1 MLKAE
6 LTKFAN
12 HPVATA
18 SIIFLAIVSIIAYLH
33 SMQNVILSF
42 AENNPTAF
50 ATLMLALVTVLAIIK
65 DPLSRAFSRPIVRVF
80 PSRISKYPD
89 DIDEEISIFA
99 VQPLKGSSP
108 MHIWVRLCL
117 QNVGRTSAKNVYA
130 KVVSVCK
137 ISIID
142 KREIRKRLSP
152 FNPFKLRWVSLDKI
166 IGFNTSWKNSMI
178 EITSRELTT
187 ASDLVPGEIEYLNLC
202 TFVSGFKIDEGNM
215 ELVPLLVP
223 GLPEDDGCGNT
234 VGQGHVAGMNR
245 EILSIT
251 AKTGNENGEQKWTCT
266 ESIFRYNV
274 IVGGSNFKTTKC
286 SFIIKCSIKGEV
298 ITPTE
303 AGNYSAYVGS
313 ENYISVSI
321 EKEKHFPIILGL

>member
-1 MLKAE
+1 MLKAK

-12 HPVATA
+12 HPFATA
-18 SIIFLAIVSIIAYLH
+18 FIIVLAIVAIIAYLH
-33 SMQNVILSF
+33 SMQSVILSF

-50 ATLMLALVTVLAIIK
+50 ATLMLAFVTVLAIIK
-65 DPLSRAFSRPIVRVF
+65 DPLSKSFSRPIVRVF

-89 DIDEEISIFA
+89 DIHKEISIFA
-99 VQPLKGSSP
+99 VQPFKGSSP

-137 ISIID
+137 ISFKD
-142 KREIRKRLSP
+142 KGEMRAKLSP

-166 IGFNTSWKNSMI
+166 IKFNTPLENSMI
-178 EITSRELTT
+178 ETTSMELTI

-202 TFVSGFKIDEGNM
+202 TLVSSFKIDAENK
-215 ELVPLLVP
+215 ELVYLLVP
-223 GLPEDDGCGNT
+223 GLPEDDGFGNI
-234 VGQGHVAGMNR
+234 VGQGHVAGMNSG
-245 EILSIT
+245 ILSIT
-251 AKTGNENGEQKWTCT
+251 AKTVNENGELKWTCT

-286 SFIIKCSIKGEV
+286 SFIIKCSIKGGV
-298 ITPTE
+298 IPLTE
-303 AGNYSAYVGS
+303 ADNCSADVGL
-313 ENYISVSI
+313 ENYISISI
-321 EKEKHFPIILGL
+321 EKERHFPQLVS